1 MPLQF
6 PIKWEYDTIAYRMAA
21 SKKELC
27 TKTKKVPLSE
37 QFEQHPEFQ
46 VKHVRFILLMRPI
59 QGIGSNF
66 KSKAFVCCGK
76 RDNECISC
84 YIDKAE

>member
-1 MPLQF
+1 MYLLKIQKIYFQF

-37 QFEQHPEFQ
+37 EFEQHP
-46 VKHVRFILLMRPI
+46 
-59 QGIGSNF
+59 SF
-66 KSKAFVCCGK
+66 KVSLKVA
-76 RDNECISC
+76 
-84 YIDKAE
+84 

>member
-1 MPLQF
+1 MTNNFQF

-37 QFEQHPEFQ
+37 EFEQHPKFKVYTENNYVTRPCKPQ
-46 VKHVRFILLMRPI
+46 KVAELVQILLVLA
-59 QGIGSNF
+59 NL
-66 KSKAFVCCGK
+66 
-76 RDNECISC
+76 
-84 YIDKAE
+84 